1 MSFYCPVMD
10 EAKNQESLTETT
22 QLSPFSIFAA
32 DG

>member
-1 MSFYCPVMD
+1 MD